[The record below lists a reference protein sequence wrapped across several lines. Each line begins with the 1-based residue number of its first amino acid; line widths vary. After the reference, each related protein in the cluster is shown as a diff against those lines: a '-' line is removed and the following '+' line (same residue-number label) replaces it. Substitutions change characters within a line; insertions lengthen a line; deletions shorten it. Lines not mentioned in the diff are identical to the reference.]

1 MFGALRFWLD
11 RGVDGFR
18 VDVIWLLI
26 KDEALRDNPPNPHF
40 QPEGPEGHSQVVDPW
55 VYQWHDQEW
64 GGLTI
69 DDQVLYEMHVGTFT
83 PEGKWSAAADKLLF
97 LKDLGITAIE
107 MMPVNDFVGRF
118 GWGYDGVDWFAP
130 TRLYGTPDDLR
141 AFVDESHRLGIGIIL
156 DVVYNHL
163 GPTGNVLASF
173 SKHYFTDE
181 YENDWGAALNFDG
194 PNARGARDLVI
205 SNAAYWIEEFHFDG
219 LRLDATQ
226 NINDSSRP
234 HVIAELVRAA
244 RLARRR
250 VEKNHHHSRER
261 AATPGSRAPGRGRR
275 LWSRCCLERRSA
287 PFGDGRGHRSQ
298 RGLL

>member
-1 MFGALRFWLD
+1 M
-11 RGVDGFR
+11 
-18 VDVIWLLI
+18 
-26 KDEALRDNPPNPHF
+26 
-40 QPEGPEGHSQVVDPW
+40 
-55 VYQWHDQEW
+55 
-64 GGLTI
+64 
-69 DDQVLYEMHVGTFT
+69 
-83 PEGKWSAAADKLLF
+83 SAAADKLLF
-97 LKDLGITAIE
+97 LKDLGVTAIE
-107 MMPVNDFVGRF
+107 MMPINDFVGRF

-141 AFVDESHRLGIGIIL
+141 AFVDETYRLGIGIIL

-181 YENDWGAALNFDG
+181 YKNDWGAALNFDG
-194 PNARGARDLVI
+194 PKARGPRDLVI

-244 RLARRR
+244 RLA
-250 VEKNHHHSRER
+250 
-261 AATPGSRAPGRGRR
+261 AGSEI
-275 LWSRCCLERRSA
+275 SS
-287 PFGDGRGHRSQ
+287 S
-298 RGLL
+298 